1 MLKAAIF
8 DVDNTL
14 YDYDAAHAPAY
25 RALSAFACEK
35 LSLTQ
40 EAFDELHAA
49 ASRMLEAHSG
59 GHCAAIHNRLI
70 RYQLMLESLGQPIAL
85 APAMA
90 ELYWGTLLRQMRA
103 CPGAR
108 ESLARIKALGLTVG
122 IGTNMTADWQFSKL
136 ERLGLLPYIDFMVS
150 SEEAG
155 AEKPDRRLFDLCV
168 KKAGCDAGEC
178 AFIGDSLKGDALGA
192 RNAGLRPV
200 WFCPGSKAD
209 TAPSGVL
216 CVQSLDALP
225 ELLASL

>member
-14 YDYDAAHAPAY
+14 YDYDMAHAPAY

-90 ELYWGTLLRQMRA
+90 ELYWGTLLRQMRP

-209 TAPSGVL
+209 TAPSGVQ
-216 CVQSLDALP
+216 V
-225 ELLASL
+225 